1 MASDDSTERSDPVPP
16 LLNELDRLDNSHD
29 PTVAIFDG
37 HEDLPVVAKV
47 GTDYRMLSRGLI
59 YARDVSAEDIRAEWD
74 RHGEPQTIP
83 LSTQS
88 HRFNAADFREVA
100 DLE

>member
-1 MASDDSTERSDPVPP
+1 MSDTERTDPVSAV
-16 LLNELDRLDNSHD
+16 LDELDRIDNSHD

-47 GTDYRMLSRGLI
+47 GREYRMLSSGLI
-59 YARDVSAEDIRAEWD
+59 YAREVSVKDIRAEWD
-74 RHGEPQTIP
+74 RHGEPRTIP
-83 LSTQS
+83 LSTQA
-88 HRFNAADFREVA
+88 HRFDAADFREVA